1 MALYQNAESP
11 GDWRS
16 FLKRNDVRNLT
27 LTEQKSKYQK
37 EQLLFEDFIAQQ
49 AYLQQMSMHALNQN
63 LHQGGNLDNKVESIA
78 FSGAIK
84 TITGYTSFV
93 DVTFAD
99 AVSIREG
106 GIPFI
111 AVTNGKQGNGTTSP
125 INFAYTSGVDS
136 KVLRFSFTGPANDN
150 LEAIAANVLPA
161 VTVMSLAGV
170 VEPVDA
176 TFGTYTAVPYTTN
189 NSGITST
196 FDVIL
201 GALGGL
207 SAAADDLLT
216 SITTNITNAAAKIT
230 TGVTFTTSGAGV
242 NGVATVTT
250 TGTNAPTI
258 SGITVTTPGSG
269 YVVGEVLTI
278 PVGSLGT
285 GQLVTGVDLTAQSV
299 VTSIGNVVGPA
310 TVGITSTSGIG
321 NGGTITI
328 TGDGAGALASVL
340 VVGIGTSYVDTEQ
353 LTISN
358 ADLLAAGFTAA
369 SGDLVITLQ
378 AKDVQD
384 SAAATITLV
393 ADDITSGIT
402 SITSVIAGQNWTPA
416 DIITFA
422 DGSFG
427 ATSTGGSFTI
437 TADKLTGD
445 ILTLQGSSINENGAE
460 IFTTANN
467 PGVQLDLAYTS
478 TATITATAT

>member
-1 MALYQNAESP
+1 MALYASP
-11 GDWRS
+11 EGPGEWQS
-16 FLKRNDVRNLT
+16 FLKRNDIKNLT
-27 LTEQKSKYQK
+27 LQEQKKKYLTEQLQYD
-37 EQLLFEDFIAQQ
+37 DFQAQQ
-49 AYLQQMSMHALNQN
+49 AFLQSMSLNSQN
-63 LHQGGNLDNKVESIA
+63 NEMHQGGNLDNKVESVVFA
-78 FSGAIK
+78 GAI
-84 TITGYTSFV
+84 TTMSGYTTFV
-93 DVTFAD
+93 DVTFTD
-99 AVSIREG
+99 SVSIKAG

-125 INFAYTSGVDS
+125 INFVYTSGVDS
-136 KVLRFSFTGPANDN
+136 KILRFAFTGPANDN

-189 NSGITST
+189 LSGSAST

-207 SAAADDLLT
+207 SAAANDLLT

-230 TGVTFTTSGAGV
+230 TGVTFTTSGVGV

-258 SGITVTTPGSG
+258 TGITVTTPGSG

-278 PVGSLGT
+278 PVGALGT

-310 TVGITSTSGIG
+310 TVGITSTSGVG

-384 SAAATITLV
+384 SAAAIITLV
-393 ADDITSGIT
+393 DDDITSGIT
-402 SITSVIAGQNWTPA
+402 SVTSVVAGQNWTPA

-445 ILTLQGSSINENGAE
+445 ILTLQGSSINEDGAE
-460 IFTTANN
+460 IFSTANN
-467 PGVQLDLAYTS
+467 PGVQLNFAYTS
-478 TATITATAT
+478 VDTVTASAT

>member
-1 MALYQNAESP
+1 MALYASP
-11 GDWRS
+11 EGPGEWQS
-16 FLKRNDVRNLT
+16 FLKRNDIKNLT
-27 LTEQKSKYQK
+27 LQEQKKKYLTEQLQYD
-37 EQLLFEDFIAQQ
+37 DFQAQQ
-49 AYLQQMSMHALNQN
+49 AFLQSMSLNSQN
-63 LHQGGNLDNKVESIA
+63 NEMHQGGNLDNKVESVVFA
-78 FSGAIK
+78 GAI
-84 TITGYTSFV
+84 TTMSGYTTFV
-93 DVTFAD
+93 DVTFTD
-99 AVSIREG
+99 SVSIKAG

-125 INFAYTSGVDS
+125 INFVYTSGVDS
-136 KVLRFSFTGPANDN
+136 KILRFAFTGPANDN

-189 NSGITST
+189 LSGSAST

-230 TGVTFTTSGAGV
+230 TGVTFTTSGVGV

-310 TVGITSTSGIG
+310 TVGITSTSGTG

-358 ADLLAAGFTAA
+358 ADLLSAGFTAA

-384 SAAATITLV
+384 SAAAIITLV
-393 ADDITSGIT
+393 DDDITSGIT
-402 SITSVIAGQNWTPA
+402 SVTSVIAGQNWTPG

>member
-1 MALYQNAESP
+1 MALYASP
-11 GDWRS
+11 EGPGEWQS
-16 FLKRNDVRNLT
+16 FLKRNDIKNLT
-27 LTEQKSKYQK
+27 LQEQKKKYLTEQLQYD
-37 EQLLFEDFIAQQ
+37 DFQAQQ
-49 AYLQQMSMHALNQN
+49 AFLQSMSLNSQN
-63 LHQGGNLDNKVESIA
+63 NEMHQGGNLDNKVESVVFA
-78 FSGAIK
+78 GAI
-84 TITGYTSFV
+84 TTMSGYTTFV
-93 DVTFAD
+93 DVTFTD
-99 AVSIREG
+99 SVSIKAG

-125 INFAYTSGVDS
+125 INFVYTSGVDS
-136 KVLRFSFTGPANDN
+136 KILRFAFTGPANDN

-189 NSGITST
+189 LSGSAST

-207 SAAADDLLT
+207 SAAANDLLT

-230 TGVTFTTSGAGV
+230 TGVTFTTSGVGV

-258 SGITVTTPGSG
+258 TGITVTTPGSG

-278 PVGSLGT
+278 PVGALGT

-310 TVGITSTSGIG
+310 TVGITSTSGTG

-340 VVGIGTSYVDTEQ
+340 VVGIGTSYVNTEQ

-358 ADLLAAGFTAA
+358 ADLVTAGFTAA

-384 SAAATITLV
+384 SAAAIITLV
-393 ADDITSGIT
+393 DDDITSGIT
-402 SITSVIAGQNWTPA
+402 SVTSVIAGQNWTPG

-422 DGSFG
+422 DASFG